1 MTNDDSPGNSHLCGM
16 YWHRNPSW
24 FDWLWPGYVWHRR
37 TGEKV
42 LYLTFDDGPIP
53 EVTPWVLSVLAAY
66 GARATFFCV
75 GDNIRKHPH
84 VFAQVRAAGHTV
96 GNHTFNHLNGWQT
109 DLDTY
114 LQNTA
119 RCQQYLGS
127 PPRLFRPPHGR
138 MTRRQAAAL
147 RRDYQLVMWDVLS
160 GDFDRRLPPQTCL
173 RNTIRGARNG
183 SIIVFHDSLKA
194 RPNLEYALPRF
205 MAHFAGQG
213 YGFRGL

>member
-1 MTNDDSPGNSHLCGM
+1 M

-24 FDWLWPGYVWHRR
+24 FDMLWPGYVWRR
-37 TGEKV
+37 PTGEKV

-66 GARATFFCV
+66 GAQATFFCV
-75 GDNIRKHPH
+75 GDNVRRHPG
-84 VFAQVRAAGHTV
+84 VFARVLAAGHAV

-109 DLDTY
+109 DYKTY
-114 LQNTA
+114 LRNTA
-119 RCQQYLGS
+119 LCQQQLGG

-160 GDFDRRLPPQTCL
+160 ADFDRRLSPDTCL
-173 RNTIRGARNG
+173 RNTLRGARSG
-183 SIIVFHDSLKA
+183 SIVVFHDSLKA
-194 RPNLEYALPRF
+194 RPNLEYALPRLV
-205 MAHFAGQG
+205 AHFAERG
-213 YGFRGL
+213 YAFKAL